1 MSGDARRPVLAR
13 RARFRWD
20 AAREQHVVVVPEGV
34 LTLTEEGAEIT
45 ALLDG
50 QRSLAAVI
58 DAVAAAHPE
67 AAREALSI
75 DVREYLQRLADRG
88 YVTLEEP

>member
-45 ALLDG
+45 AL
-50 QRSLAAVI
+50 I
-58 DAVAAAHPE
+58 DARRSFAALIVAVAPAHPE
-67 AAREALSI
+67 AAHAALGI
-75 DVREYLQRLADRG
+75 DAREYRQGLAARAPP
-88 YVTLEEP
+88 T